1 MSASAVD
8 ELATAVARAVAA
20 VGGDGVPVRLDRPAD
35 PSHGD
40 YATAVALQLA
50 KPLRSAPRDI
60 AARIAAAIESEHL
73 AAVDV
78 AGPGFLNLRVSAAWY
93 RDAVQRILSDGPRY
107 GSGTA
112 ATPQRIQVEY
122 VSGNPTGPVTVAT
135 ARNAAY
141 GDSLARLFEFAG
153 HDVGREYYFNDAG
166 RQVDLFGESLRARA
180 QGAEPPADGYQGE
193 YVAAIAAEAGLD
205 PQADAATWARAG
217 TEVMMAHIRATLAR
231 FRCSFDN
238 WFLERS
244 LYESGAVQRALDRVR
259 AGGHVYESDGA
270 VWLRSSAL
278 GDDKDRV
285 LVRSD
290 GTYTYV
296 AGDLAYIVDKLERGF
311 DTAMYVLGPDHHGYV
326 GRLKAAA
333 QALGYDPDRIDVQI
347 YQLVRLKDGKMSKRA
362 GRIVTLDDLMDA
374 IGVDAARYA
383 LVQRGHDQAIDLDID
398 LLTAQNAE
406 NPVYYCQYAHARI
419 AAILRRADG
428 ATALPDPAW
437 TPEPAETELVKALVE
452 FPDLVAEA
460 AERRGPHRIAGYAQE
475 TAKAF
480 HQFYKQCHVIGAE
493 PAVERSRLALCR
505 ATAQVMATALD
516 LVGVEAPD
524 SM

>member
-35 PSHGD
+35 PGHGD

-60 AARIAAAIESEHL
+60 AARIAAAIESDHL

-166 RQVDLFGESLRARA
+166 RQIDLFGESLRARA

-205 PQADAATWARAG
+205 PQADAAAWARAG
-217 TEVMMAHIRATLAR
+217 TDVMMAHIRATLAR

-244 LYESGAVQRALDRVR
+244 LYESGAVQRAMDRVR
-259 AGGHVYESDGA
+259 AGGHVY
-270 VWLRSSAL
+270 
-278 GDDKDRV
+278 
-285 LVRSD
+285 
-290 GTYTYV
+290 
-296 AGDLAYIVDKLERGF
+296 
-311 DTAMYVLGPDHHGYV
+311 
-326 GRLKAAA
+326 
-333 QALGYDPDRIDVQI
+333 
-347 YQLVRLKDGKMSKRA
+347 
-362 GRIVTLDDLMDA
+362 
-374 IGVDAARYA
+374 
-383 LVQRGHDQAIDLDID
+383 
-398 LLTAQNAE
+398 
-406 NPVYYCQYAHARI
+406 
-419 AAILRRADG
+419 
-428 ATALPDPAW
+428 
-437 TPEPAETELVKALVE
+437 
-452 FPDLVAEA
+452 
-460 AERRGPHRIAGYAQE
+460 
-475 TAKAF
+475 
-480 HQFYKQCHVIGAE
+480 
-493 PAVERSRLALCR
+493 
-505 ATAQVMATALD
+505 
-516 LVGVEAPD
+516 
-524 SM
+524 